1 MWLSQ
6 DSSSFPRLIS
16 VGLEMAGSL
25 LHGFSLTVRSRSTSF
40 IFNSVADVVEWI
52 FSHAHNI
59 SDLMHYLHD
68 SITARPQIPVNV

>member
-1 MWLSQ
+1 
-6 DSSSFPRLIS
+6 
-16 VGLEMAGSL
+16 MAGSL
-25 LHGFSLTVRSRSTSF
+25 LLGFSLTVRSRSTSF